1 MDLTALRRFSYEE
14 DRALLLRRAAR
25 GGDRRT
31 GVCMKNRILFS
42 ALFLIVSSIGV
53 SAEETRPL
61 VDATARTAIIS
72 AYEPEWVEL
81 RAALPRNTSSAGRHS

>member
-1 MDLTALRRFSYEE
+1 MKSVEGTFI
-14 DRALLLRRAAR
+14 
-25 GGDRRT
+25 
-31 GVCMKNRILFS
+31 MKNRILFS